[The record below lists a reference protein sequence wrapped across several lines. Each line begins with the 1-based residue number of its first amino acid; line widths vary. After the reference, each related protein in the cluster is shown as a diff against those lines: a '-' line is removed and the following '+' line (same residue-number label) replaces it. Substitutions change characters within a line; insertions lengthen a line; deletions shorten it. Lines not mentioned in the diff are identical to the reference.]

1 MTCCYLPHTRACIH
15 SNFGQVD
22 STLFCYDV
30 LHMAQTAQHDLHQ
43 SLDTLTHLVGH
54 NLDEPTDGAALAEA
68 ANYSR
73 FHFQRL
79 FRERTGETP
88 SDCRRR
94 LLLERAAYYLR
105 HSAQPVTQ
113 TALDAGFDSL
123 EGFSR
128 AFRKAY
134 GLSPSHYRRLEPLS
148 WFLAAPND
156 IHYDPVIGAAVRL
169 AQVTI
174 GGGKMDLTDRLI
186 DHDLW
191 LTRRLL
197 DAAGTLTNA
206 QLDAPL
212 PRPEHPVAF
221 ESPEKTLREVLTRMI
236 FTKEVWVAAIQGRPV
251 PDNSDESIARLRQ
264 RMEAAYGEFKALV
277 QQVNQQ
283 QLWDTEFVD
292 MLCEPPETFTYGG
305 MIAHVVTFSAYRRTA
320 ALRALAGLGVT
331 GLGYGDPIEWE
342 MSLKPSATAKL

>member
-1 MTCCYLPHTRACIH
+1 MEHRE
-15 SNFGQVD
+15 
-22 STLFCYDV
+22 
-30 LHMAQTAQHDLHQ
+30 QHDRNQ
-43 SLDTLTHLVGH
+43 PLDPLTHLVGG
-54 NLDEPTDGAALAEA
+54 NLDEPTDGATLAGA

-73 FHFQRL
+73 FYFQRL

-88 SDCRRR
+88 GDCRRR
-94 LLLERAAYYLR
+94 LLLERAAYQLR
-105 HSAQPVTQ
+105 HTDQPITQ
-113 TALDAGFDSL
+113 IAFDAHFDSL

-134 GLSPSHYRRLEPLS
+134 GVSPSHYRRLEPLS

-156 IHYDPVIGAAVRL
+156 IHYDPVVGAAIRL
-169 AQVTI
+169 AQPRTQ
-174 GGGKMDLTDRLI
+174 GGKMDLTDRLI

-197 DAAGTLTNA
+197 DAAGALTDA
-206 QLDAPL
+206 QLDTPL

-221 ESPEKTLREVLTRMI
+221 EAPEKTLREVLTRMI
-236 FTKEVWVAAIQGRPV
+236 FTKEVWVAAIQGRPL
-251 PDNSDESIARLRQ
+251 PDESDESITRLRQ
-264 RMEAAYGEFKALV
+264 RMEVAYGEFRALV

-283 QLWDTEFVD
+283 NLWDTEFVD

-320 ALRALAGLGVT
+320 ALRALDGLYVT

-342 MSLKPSATAKL
+342 LSLTPKTAEKLRGESCSY

>member
-1 MTCCYLPHTRACIH
+1 
-15 SNFGQVD
+15 
-22 STLFCYDV
+22 
-30 LHMAQTAQHDLHQ
+30 MAQQNSTQPVDP
-43 SLDTLTHLVGH
+43 LTHLVGS

-88 SDCRRR
+88 GDCRRR
-94 LLLERAAYYLR
+94 LLLERAAYQLR
-105 HSAQPVTQ
+105 HTAQPIT
-113 TALDAGFDSL
+113 TIAFEAHFDSL

-156 IHYDPVIGAAVRL
+156 IHYDPVVGAAVRL
-169 AQVTI
+169 AQVRTE
-174 GGGKMDLTDRLI
+174 GGKMDLTDRLI

-197 DAAGTLTNA
+197 DAAGVLTDA

-212 PRPEHPVAF
+212 PQPEHPVAF
-221 ESPEKTLREVLTRMI
+221 EPPEKTLREVLIRMI
-236 FTKEVWVAAIQGRPV
+236 FTKEVWVAAVQGRPLA
-251 PDNSDESIARLRQ
+251 DGSDESIARLRQ
-264 RMEAAYGEFKALV
+264 RMEAVYGEFKALV
-277 QQVNQQ
+277 QRVAAQ
-283 QLWDTEFVD
+283 QLWDAEFID

-305 MIAHVVTFSAYRRTA
+305 MIAHVITFSAYRRTA
-320 ALRALAGLGVT
+320 AIRALERFGVS

-342 MSLKPSATAKL
+342 MSLKPPQSAGK